1 MYIFFFFTLIQ
12 IVSEITWMVFF
23 WKNKDKADYDYFF
36 FYEEINLYVDYMV
49 ASNKKSNT
57 MSNNSASKVF
67 CHQRL
72 NPAYTREGDFKGKGR
87 TTSFM

>member
-1 MYIFFFFTLIQ
+1 
-12 IVSEITWMVFF
+12 
-23 WKNKDKADYDYFF
+23 
-36 FYEEINLYVDYMV
+36 MV

-72 NPAYTREGDFKGKGR
+72 KPANTREGDFKGKGK
-87 TTSFM
+87 TTSFMKPRSMDKKKEKENILQL